1 MAKDFDLIAELRDE
15 SGTSNSRR
23 LRRSGMVPAVIYG
36 AGQENLSLIIDHN
49 LLLKK
54 LASENFLSSILSI
67 KVHDKEESVL
77 IKDVQVHPY
86 KRQIMHLDLQRIIA
100 DQVIRISVPIH
111 YINGDS
117 APGVKLGGGS
127 VSALLNEIEVS
138 CLPKNL
144 PERLEVDVSAME
156 LDELLYLSDIH
167 LSEGVEIPLLTQEEP
182 SNEPIV
188 AIRLLRIAEEEP
200 EEILVE
206 GEEGEEGEEVEGEGA
221 EATEE
226 SAQSEG
232 ESTDTDS
239 EGDKNENS

>member
-1 MAKDFDLIAELRDE
+1 MAKDFDLIAEMRDE

-36 AGQENLSLIIDHN
+36 AGQDNLSLIIDHN

-67 KVHDKEESVL
+67 KVQDKEESVL
-77 IKDVQVHPY
+77 IKDIQVHPY
-86 KRQIMHLDLQRIIA
+86 KRQIMHLDLQRVIA

-111 YINGDS
+111 FINGDS
-117 APGVKLGGGS
+117 SPGVKLGGGS
-127 VSALLNEIEVS
+127 VSALLNEVEVS

-144 PERLEVDVSAME
+144 PERLEVDVSKME
-156 LDELLYLSDIH
+156 LDELLYLSDIR

-206 GEEGEEGEEVEGEGA
+206 GEEGEEGEEIEGA

-226 SAQSEG
+226 SVESEG

-239 EGDKNENS
+239 EGDKNKNS